1 MLHKIREFLK
11 TFIFAEIGVGA
22 ANCIL
27 EYFKYQKYG
36 HLTAVPLHLRILIS
50 AGLTLLIIAATFVIW
65 LILGY
70 AIKRKNNN

>member
-1 MLHKIREFLK
+1 MIHKIREFLK
-11 TFIFAEIGVGA
+11 TFIFVEIGVGLI
-22 ANCIL
+22 NCIS
-27 EYFKYQKYG
+27 EYFKYQRYG

-70 AIKRKNNN
+70 AIKRKNND